1 MPKEI
6 SWIGGSQGDVTV
18 AEMDERIEYST
29 FITGDVTLSYT
40 TEDVPLKRDVQKHS
54 TAAAECRY
62 FTSNY

>member
-1 MPKEI
+1 M
-6 SWIGGSQGDVTV
+6 TV